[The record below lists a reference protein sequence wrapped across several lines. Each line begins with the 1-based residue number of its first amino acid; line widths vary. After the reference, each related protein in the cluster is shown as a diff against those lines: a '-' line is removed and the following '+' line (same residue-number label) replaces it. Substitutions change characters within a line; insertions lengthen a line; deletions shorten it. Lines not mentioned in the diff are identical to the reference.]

1 MNSIT
6 INDKQYIYTT
16 ESVHCSN
23 CDLYH
28 PSGKCNFICAGFRT
42 LLGDKAIAGVFKELK
57 IE

>member
-6 INDKQYIYTT
+6 INNKQYIYIKDS
-16 ESVHCSN
+16 EQCSE

-28 PSGKCNFICAGFRT
+28 PSDKCKNICVVFGM
-42 LLGDKAIAGVFKELK
+42 LLGDKKAGIFKELK